1 MKYYQVGLDVE
12 VTGVKDGLY
21 QIDINLSQLEKDE
34 RFNRFFKI
42 FSSKSTDFWYNQ
54 DKIQDVKIPV
64 INAKLLKKANITD
77 VMGYIQN
84 ISFLNLVYSEK
95 YINILKTFNV
105 GNYVVFQ
112 VSIENIIG
120 KYYFL
125 FVETIL
131 SKDIIFEH
139 SIVYT
144 GHQVLNNIEYFTF
157 SNYDEYWEFLQKNPL
172 ARFAKISISKKYS
185 ERDIIKIQGPLPFYS
200 ERLIDFLLD
209 CGITGLQVNYNNSI
223 QLEFI

>member
-12 VTGVKDGLY
+12 ATGVKDGLY

-42 FSSKSTDFWYNQ
+42 FSPKSTDFWYNQ

-64 INAKLLKKANITD
+64 INARLLKKANITD
-77 VMGYIQN
+77 VMGYTQN

-95 YINILKTFNV
+95 YINILKKFNI
-105 GNYVVFQ
+105 GNYVAFEVG
-112 VSIENIIG
+112 IENIIG
-120 KYYFL
+120 KYYLL

-131 SKDIIFEH
+131 SKDIVFEH

-172 ARFAKISISKKYS
+172 ARFTKISISKKYL

-209 CGITGLQVNYNNSI
+209 CGITGLHISYNNSI
-223 QLEFI
+223 QLEFV